1 MVSIDAGFLS
11 LMLHPEAKPP
21 DDPATNKPV
30 ERANERIEQLL
41 EDLDAAKE
49 RIIIPAPA
57 LAEFLVLAD
66 KDGPQY
72 INELSLQS
80 HIYIQPFDQM
90 AAIEL
95 AAMELLAREKG
106 NKRQPVSA
114 QTPWQKVKF
123 DRQIV
128 AISKL
133 HGVHTIYSDDGD
145 VRNIAEEIG
154 IKVIPCWELSIPQS
168 KTPLLDDAGP
178 PLDLK
183 E

>member
-11 LMLHPEAKPP
+11 MMLYPEARPP
-21 DDPATNKPV
+21 ADPVTKRPV
-30 ERANERIEQLL
+30 ERAKARIEQLL
-41 EDLDAAKE
+41 EDLDSAKE

-57 LAEFLVLAD
+57 LAEFLVLAG
-66 KDGPQY
+66 KDGPHY
-72 INELSLQS
+72 INELSFQS
-80 HIYIQPFDQM
+80 HISIQPFDQM

-106 NKRQPVSA
+106 NKRQPVSL

-133 HGVHTIYSDDGD
+133 HKVHTIYSDDGD
-145 VRNIAEEIG
+145 VRNIAEEFG
-154 IKVIPCWELSIPQS
+154 IKTVPCWELDFPQS

-183 E
+183 D

>member
-21 DDPATNKPV
+21 DDPVTNKPV
-30 ERANERIEQLL
+30 ERAKERIEQLL
-41 EDLDAAKE
+41 EDLDAAQE
-49 RIIIPAPA
+49 RIIVPAPA
-57 LAEFLVLAD
+57 LAEFLVLAG

-72 INELSLQS
+72 INELSLRS
-80 HIYIQPFDQM
+80 HIYVQPFDQM

-95 AAMELLAREKG
+95 ASMELSARGKG
-106 NKRQPVSA
+106 NKRQPGSPQA
-114 QTPWQKVKF
+114 PWQKVKF

-145 VRNIAEEIG
+145 VRNIAESFG
-154 IKVIPCWELSIPQS
+154 IKVVPCWKLDLPPN
-168 KTPLLDDAGP
+168 KTPLLDDKEP
-178 PLDLK
+178 PLEIK
-183 E
+183 